1 MQESYL
7 FLSHEWVHEVTR
19 IVQSARGCD
28 SSFKKV
34 TQSFSLSLL
43 YLITELP
50 QKLTAL
56 HNGSQIA
63 ILVQVDKGTVRKLVV
78 GAVTPDEKVDFTIK
92 SKYDLAKRIFT
103 GEINAAVAFI
113 DREIEV
119 EPMHKIYQRPR
130 FTAQAITSGN
140 ALLKVAQRIP
150 TIYSIPLAI
159 K

>member
-1 MQESYL
+1 MQECYL

-19 IVQSARGCD
+19 VVQSARGGD
-28 SSFKKV
+28 ASFKKM
-34 TQSFSLSLL
+34 TQAFSLSLL
-43 YLITELP
+43 YLITDLP
-50 QKLTAL
+50 QKLTEL
-56 HNGSQIA
+56 HNGTQIA

-78 GAVTPDEKVDFTIK
+78 GTVTPDEKVDFTIK

-119 EPMHKIYQRPR
+119 EPMRKIYQRPR
-130 FTAQAITSGN
+130 FTARAITSGN

-150 TIYSIPLAI
+150 TVYSFPITVQ
-159 K
+159 